1 MAVVEGD
8 QNQSVL
14 ALLTRMR
21 ASAFQGRQLGE
32 AFETWKRMI
41 EGPSL
46 ICLGYAASRSSA
58 GLWPLVTWLMERGY
72 VDVLASTSA
81 NITEDLLEQL
91 DGNRVYRVS
100 ADDVDDADLWMA
112 GYYRFYDHI
121 VSKAR
126 YDELET
132 RVLRAFIDDLAER
145 WRKPAIPTVR
155 LLHELGLWLEEK
167 GFRRSILATA
177 ARCQVPV
184 FCCGLPDGPIG
195 EAYDKAARAEAAP
208 IVDFFRDYKLATD
221 MMDTAI
227 TGGRGTSVIFLGGG
241 VPKDFLQITATS
253 VSSRH
258 GNAEAKPHVAAIQ
271 ITTDNTV
278 YGGLA
283 GAALALP
290 SASRESLA
298 LLAVL
303 VIALGALA
311 RPLRARWRPVSGVVG
326 LAVSRRLSPG
336 DPAWYVRPGDAER
349 VLVTAL
355 HRTRV
360 VIARL
365 DESGAEGLSVRRT
378 RVLLVPADTV

>member
-1 MAVVEGD
+1 MSQRARYDDPRLVREPMAVVEGD

-46 ICLGYAASRSSA
+46 ICLGYAASLSSA

-81 NITEDLLEQL
+81 NITEDLLEQM

-100 ADDVDDADLWMA
+100 ADDV
-112 GYYRFYDHI
+112 
-121 VSKAR
+121 
-126 YDELET
+126 ET

-278 YGGLA
+278 YGGLG
-283 GAALALP
+283 GAALATECISWGKEAKGGPNVMCFADVTIALP
-290 SASRESLA
+290 LICQGLLEHFGPTHRRREPRPLA
-298 LLAVL
+298 LGEVF
-303 VIALGALA
+303 
-311 RPLRARWRPVSGVVG
+311 
-326 LAVSRRLSPG
+326 
-336 DPAWYVRPGDAER
+336 
-349 VLVTAL
+349 
-355 HRTRV
+355 
-360 VIARL
+360 
-365 DESGAEGLSVRRT
+365 
-378 RVLLVPADTV
+378 